1 MKKNIRISLRFDG
14 TDFHGWQI
22 QPGKATIQ
30 GELCRAIKQ
39 ITKED
44 VTVYGCGRTD
54 AGVHARNYI
63 ASFMTESN
71 IPPERIPYALNA
83 SLPDG
88 IVCTGSEIA
97 DIGFNAARSAVGKT
111 YIYTIDNGE
120 FPDAFLLR
128 YAWHCRYQLDVDAMR
143 RAAKC
148 FCGTHDFIGFAASGF
163 TVKTTVRTINSL
175 DIAQHD
181 DKIII
186 TVTGNGFLY
195 NMVRIIVGTLVY
207 VGSGRISP
215 DDIPQ
220 IIESRDRSMAGITA
234 PAKGLCLKE
243 VFY

>member
-1 MKKNIRISLRFDG
+1 MKKNIKITLQFDG

-22 QPGKATIQ
+22 QPGKSTIQ
-30 GELCRAIKQ
+30 GELCRAIKE

-54 AGVHARNYI
+54 AGVHAKNYI
-63 ASFMTESN
+63 ASFKTEST

-83 SLPDG
+83 SLPDS
-88 IVCTGSEIA
+88 IVCTAAETA
-97 DIGFNAARSAVGKT
+97 DTDFNAARSAVGKT

-128 YAWHCRYQLDVDAMR
+128 YAWHYRYRLDVDAMR
-143 RAAKC
+143 RAAKH

-163 TVKTTVRTINSL
+163 TVKTTIRTIHSL
-175 DIAQHD
+175 EVTQSDNRITIA
-181 DKIII
+181 
-186 TVTGNGFLY
+186 VTGNGFLY
-195 NMVRIIVGTLVY
+195 NMVRIIAGTLVY
-207 VGSGRISP
+207 SGSGRIAP
-215 DDIPQ
+215 DDIPR
-220 IIESRDRSMAGITA
+220 ILESRDRKRAGITA